1 MTCQSARLWCHGK
14 ASCDALIH
22 GLITCLT
29 LTYRCKARSTPLS
42 ARGLSYSFV
51 VAAAEAPEGASAGT
65 HRTEFRKAAA
75 TNHPSVAPLLLSF
88 TLIDESLRP
97 PAAVDES
104 ATGNRD
110 KQPRTLQPF
119 TSKENLDEIVRT

>member
-1 MTCQSARLWCHGK
+1 MTCQSASLWCHGK
-14 ASCDALIH
+14 ASCATIIR

-29 LTYRCKARSTPLS
+29 LTYRCNARSTPLS

-97 PAAVDES
+97 PAVDES
-104 ATGNRD
+104 ETGNRD